1 MVWKGDCTWPWD
13 QPPAWVSAPPPSPHG
28 HCVRFTCSPGGR
40 WSLWCILASVMDI
53 PSSWDHSHPPTPGGV
68 CAATLTLP
76 FPHQHRHYHLQPTT
90 APFRGEI
97 GVWRDHPPPPPLPYA
112 LLCFCLIAG
121 GEPTLAVGTSVLGRL
136 EPSERCTACG
146 VGCRCCLILHKWVHR
161 EVIMNTSYFRISNKN
176 ACAVYMYSVSGASL
190 TVRFNKGCKPSS
202 LHTLSYSYH

>member
-1 MVWKGDCTWPWD
+1 VIT
-13 QPPAWVSAPPPSPHG
+13 
-28 HCVRFTCSPGGR
+28 
-40 WSLWCILASVMDI
+40 
-53 PSSWDHSHPPTPGGV
+53 
-68 CAATLTLP
+68 
-76 FPHQHRHYHLQPTT
+76 
-90 APFRGEI
+90 
-97 GVWRDHPPPPPLPYA
+97 PPPPPLPYA